1 MTGLTENR
9 AVLETKSEFEETSLG
24 KKYQIDYNN
33 KNTRSKKR

>member
-24 KKYQIDYNN
+24 KKIPNRLQQ
-33 KNTRSKKR
+33 